1 MSPFEIVAILALTGY
16 ALYRQTRVSEV
27 QEHSRFKLAITY
39 GIIGLAVGGFVVPQG
54 GIAWGFLLLSIVLS
68 VVVGV
73 ARGYRTKVWLEGQRI
88 LTQGTAL
95 TISLFLG
102 LIAAKFAIGTAE
114 YFDDVPAG
122 AGFGEVMLMIA
133 VMVGVQAEIVWRR
146 GAALLAGA
154 GLPVREREDALH

>member
-1 MSPFEIVAILALTGY
+1 MSPLEIVAILALTGY

-27 QEHSRFKLAITY
+27 HEKSRFKLAITY
-39 GIIGLAVGGFVVPQG
+39 GIVGLAIGGFVVPRG
-54 GIAWGFLLLSIVLS
+54 DIAWGFLLLSILLS

-73 ARGYRTKVWLEGQRI
+73 ARGYRTKVWLDGQRI

-95 TISLFLG
+95 TVTLFLG

-122 AGFGEVMLMIA
+122 AGFGEVMVMIA
-133 VMVGVQAEIVWRR
+133 VMVAVQAEIVWRR
-146 GAALLAGA
+146 GTALLASA
-154 GLPVREREDALH
+154 GLPVGEREGALR